1 MATQSSVRL
10 NIKPEKVIAK
20 AGELLEKN
28 MRIATIWLRDRVKV
42 KLNVGQPVRITKS
55 GAIIGLDPSRPGEP
69 PHKITGQLQN
79 SIGQRVDRTATGIVG
94 VVGTSLKKGRWLE
107 LGTSMMAA
115 RPYLRV
121 TLVENRRRILGILT
135 KGKQVI

>member
-107 LGTSMMAA
+107 LGTSKMAA